1 MKLEKCYRERTQGD
15 QVSSEGSE
23 YKRKLLIEKRK
34 REERKRERRRAYSCL
49 NRMIQGKG

>member
-1 MKLEKCYRERTQGD
+1 MKREKCYRERTQGD

-34 REERKRERRRAYSCL
+34 REERKSERRRVYSCL
-49 NRMIQGKG
+49 NRRNRGKG